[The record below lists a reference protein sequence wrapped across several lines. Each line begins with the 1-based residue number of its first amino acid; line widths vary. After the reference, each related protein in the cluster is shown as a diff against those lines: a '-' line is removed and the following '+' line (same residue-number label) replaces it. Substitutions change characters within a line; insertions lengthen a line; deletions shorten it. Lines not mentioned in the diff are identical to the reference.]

1 MSILIKNVLL
11 NGRKKDIYIGENTI
25 EQINDTINLEAEFR
39 IDGKHKAA
47 VPSLINAHTHAAMT
61 LLQGYA
67 DDMHLSEWLENK
79 IWPTEAKLTEDDVYR
94 GAKLACL
101 GMIKTGTTFFND
113 MYWHYHGTAKAV
125 DESGIRSAVSAVFID
140 LFDEAK
146 AKEQIKLNEKLFKE
160 TKKYSE
166 RVTFALGP
174 HAVYTVSEESL
185 IWAKEFA
192 DKHSLILHIHLSE
205 TKKEVDD
212 CIKKHKKRPVEY
224 LEDIGFL
231 GSNVFAA
238 HSIWLNDKEIEL
250 MKKYDVKPVRCPTS
264 NMKLASGALPYL
276 KMKKAGLT
284 VTLGTDGCASNN
296 NLDMLEEMKFA
307 ALLEKFHCND
317 SMAMP
322 AKEAFELATVNGAKA
337 FNLNCGEIKEGK
349 LADLLLV
356 NLKNINLNPRHN
368 LISNL
373 VYAAHGDCVDTTIC
387 NGKIL
392 MENGKVDGEEEIIEK
407 ANEVAMDLIER

>member
-1 MSILIKNVLL
+1 
-11 NGRKKDIYIGENTI
+11 
-25 EQINDTINLEAEFR
+25 
-39 IDGKHKAA
+39 
-47 VPSLINAHTHAAMT
+47 
-61 LLQGYA
+61 
-67 DDMHLSEWLENK
+67 
-79 IWPTEAKLTEDDVYR
+79 
-94 GAKLACL
+94 
-101 GMIKTGTTFFND
+101 
-113 MYWHYHGTAKAV
+113 V
-125 DESGIRSAVSAVFID
+125 DEMGIRAAVSAVFID

-146 AKEQIKLNEKLFKE
+146 AKEQIKLNEKLFRE

-192 DKHSLILHIHLSE
+192 DRNSLILHIHLSE
-205 TKKEVDD
+205 TKNEVDD
-212 CIKKHKKRPVEY
+212 CIKKYKKRPVEY

-231 GSNVFAA
+231 GPNVIAA

-264 NMKLASGALPYL
+264 NMKLASGVLSYM

-307 ALLEKFHCND
+307 ALLEKFHSND
-317 SMAMP
+317 PTAMP

-387 NGKIL
+387 DGKIL
-392 MENGKVDGEEEIIEK
+392 MENGKVNGEEEVIEK

>member
-1 MSILIKNVLL
+1 M

-25 EQINDTINLEAEFR
+25 EEISDTINREAEFR

-47 VPSLINAHTHAAMT
+47 VPSLINAHAHAAMT

-79 IWPTEAKLTEDDVYR
+79 IWPTEAKLTEDDVYL

-113 MYWHYHGTAKAV
+113 MYRHYHGTAKAV
-125 DESGIRSAVSAVFID
+125 DEMGIRAAVSAVFID

-146 AKEQIKLNEKLFKE
+146 AKEQIKLNEKLFRE

-192 DKHSLILHIHLSE
+192 DRNSLILHIHLSE
-205 TKKEVDD
+205 TKNEVDD
-212 CIKKHKKRPVEY
+212 CIKKYKKRPVEY

-231 GSNVFAA
+231 GPNVIAA

-264 NMKLASGALPYL
+264 NMKLASGVLSYM

-307 ALLEKFHCND
+307 ALLEKFHSND
-317 SMAMP
+317 PTAMP

-387 NGKIL
+387 DGKIL
-392 MENGKVDGEEEIIEK
+392 MENGKVNGEEEVIEK